1 MVRNRFHLNPRPS
14 RFVPQWLACVW
25 GIVFLVPFPELT
37 AQVYD
42 IYELPAASGHV
53 ESSGVALN
61 NSGKIA
67 GVSTDSSG
75 KRVPVLWTWSGT
87 SVSSAT
93 TLSTFESSTA
103 TPWDINDQGV
113 LVGQAAKATGETVA
127 CSWSATGVLTEL
139 AVNQPFSA
147 AQSINNRGDISGYY
161 MQDGATPVGFVIRGG
176 VLELL
181 DTLQSTKGGAV
192 NDVGTAVANILSLA
206 ENRPFTKVG
215 HFSVQLPQAPG
226 GSMAEAVRVNNR
238 NQVIGSVVLSDER
251 EQAALWERGQLTILG
266 DLGGGFSQA
275 LGINHFNQIV
285 GISHIPSPASVT
297 VPTDGSNAI
306 TFANEPERAFFCSSP
321 GNPLVDLNTLIPS
334 TSRWIL
340 LAATAINDR
349 GQIVGYGLIDK
360 ATGTQARPTYAPRG
374 FILNPRTA
382 QLPAQTLQLSLP
394 ESAEVEGVRNDEPV
408 RLAAHANHAVA
419 KIRISVNGQVVQT
432 ITGGPYVY
440 EFAQSVFGTHRVKI
454 ESLTTNNQVL
464 LSTEKDLLIRD
475 LKWSEWRYKHFG
487 PDNTASTD
495 TSGDRDGDG
504 IHNLAEFAYDL
515 DPLNPSAA
523 PMVGLQTGAPTVL
536 SFRRRKAYALQGL
549 RYEWQYSTNLKD
561 WYPAA
566 GGMETLAQTS
576 EGSTSPMEKVEVGF
590 TPPDA
595 SKPSYFFRLN
605 VGKD

>member
-1 MVRNRFHLNPRPS
+1 MT
-14 RFVPQWLACVW
+14 VPL
-25 GIVFLVPFPELT
+25 PELS

-42 IYELPAASGHV
+42 VYELPAATGHV
-53 ESSGVALN
+53 ESSGIALN
-61 NSGKIA
+61 NLGKIA

-75 KRVPVLWTWSGT
+75 KRVPVSWTWNGT
-87 SVSSAT
+87 GVTTPVTLAT
-93 TLSTFESSTA
+93 FQSSTA

-113 LVGQAAKATGETVA
+113 VVGQAAKDTGETVA
-127 CSWSATGVLTEL
+127 CSWSASGVLSDL

-147 AQSINNRGDISGYY
+147 AQSINNRGDICGYY
-161 MQDGATPVGFVIRGG
+161 MQDGSTPVGFVIRAGA
-176 VLELL
+176 LELL
-181 DTLQSTKGGAV
+181 DDLQSTKGGGV

-215 HFSVQLPQAPG
+215 HFSVQLPHAPG
-226 GSMAEAVRVNNR
+226 GSMAEALRVNNR
-238 NQVIGSVVLSDER
+238 NQIIGSVVLSDER
-251 EQAALWERGQLTILG
+251 EQAALWEGGQLTILG

-285 GISHIPSPASVT
+285 GISHIPSPQSVT

-306 TFANEPERAFFCSSP
+306 TFANEADRAFYCSSP

-360 ATGTQARPTYAPRG
+360 ATGSQARPTYAPRG
-374 FILNPRTA
+374 FILIPRTA
-382 QLPAQTLQLSLP
+382 QLPAQALQLSLP
-394 ESAEVEGVRNDEPV
+394 ESAEAVGVRNDEPV
-408 RLAAHANHAVA
+408 RLAAQANHAVA
-419 KIRISVNGQVVQT
+419 KIRISINGQVVQT

-454 ESLTTNNQVL
+454 ESLNANNQVL
-464 LSTEKDLLIRD
+464 LSTEKDLVIRD

-487 PDNTASTD
+487 PDSSTATD
-495 TSGDRDGDG
+495 TTGDRDGDG
-504 IHNLAEFAYDL
+504 MNNLTEFAYDL
-515 DPLNPSAA
+515 DPLNPSAT
-523 PMVGLQTGAPTVL
+523 PVVGLQPGAPTVL
-536 SFRRRKAYALQGL
+536 SFRRRKAYAAQGL
-549 RYEWQYSTNLKD
+549 RYEWQYTTNLKD
-561 WYPAA
+561 WYPTAA
-566 GGMETLAQTS
+566 ELETLNQTS
-576 EGSTSPMEKVEVGF
+576 EGPSSPMEKVAVGF

-595 SKPSYFFRLN
+595 TKPGYFFKLN